1 MPVAIYLII
10 NQYQKK
16 KKKVRQEKC
25 ADYSLVKWPNALFR
39 LGGGGGNQR
48 QWVSQFPKVYII
60 HVVERKRDL
69 SQCESSPLIP
79 LLSLPTEG

>member
-10 NQYQKK
+10 NQYQE

-25 ADYSLVKWPNALFR
+25 ADYSLVKWPNALSG
-39 LGGGGGNQR
+39 LGGKKNQR
-48 QWVSQFPKVYII
+48 QWVSQFPKVYIL

-69 SQCESSPLIP
+69 SQCESSPLI
-79 LLSLPTEG
+79 LLRSLPTEG